1 MLIGNYYAP
10 KEPTTTTPEA
20 QPLPKGPTTGP
31 QNTGTQAVV
40 SPRGVHGVLYHACMY
55 VLNLESVRMDFT

>member
-10 KEPTTTTPEA
+10 KELVEATTTTLEA
-20 QPLPKGPTTGP
+20 QPLPEGPTTGP

-40 SPRGVHGVLYHACMY
+40 SPGGGAWCTYGFY
-55 VLNLESVRMDFT
+55 VRAAS